1 MMSSLLT
8 AEGLSGLLFL
18 CFVVIT
24 LAGAVI
30 ATSARSLTRS
40 VAGLAL
46 SFLGVAG
53 LYYYLGSPFVAL
65 LQILI
70 YVGAVCVIIIFAIML
85 ANDSELKRQARR
97 NGFAVILAALSCAA
111 LVWTFVS
118 LAIKS
123 DWLKP
128 SGSVS
133 DGSVEKIGQALLTTY
148 NMSFELISLV
158 LLVAIVGSLV
168 LARAG
173 RSKS

>member
-8 AEGLSGLLFL
+8 AEGLSGILFL
-18 CFVVIT
+18 VFVAIT
-24 LAGAVI
+24 IAGALI
-30 ATSARSLTRS
+30 ATNARSLTRS

-70 YVGAVCVIIIFAIML
+70 YVGAVCVIIIFAVML
-85 ANDSELKRQARR
+85 ANDSEIKRLAKR
-97 NGFAVILAALSCAA
+97 NGLAVALGVVACAA
-111 LVWTFVS
+111 LVWTFVT
-118 LAIKS
+118 LAMRTE
-123 DWLKP
+123 WLKAP
-128 SGSVS
+128 AGVA

-173 RSKS
+173 RSK